1 MYKNLVAWSKSL
13 RFLQLAVSIILFVLI
28 LPFIGGHPFIS
39 FLFQF
44 LLLNALLVSLSASDR
59 LPRLRWLLMAVWT
72 IWMVLFFKYSL
83 FPGSGPHRF
92 ELVLGASVYLL
103 FLVGCIAAILIY
115 VFKSR
120 RVTLDTIFA
129 AAVVYFLISIIFATF
144 YSILY
149 SFSPGSFNLTLT
161 NTPEAPHLL
170 MTEMV
175 YFSLSTI
182 VGVGF
187 GDILPLL
194 PFPRMVAV
202 VEAVVGHFYMA
213 VLIGWLVG
221 MFISEALQPCPKPAA
236 PEILVLQAT
245 ERFDDRRE
253 EAQSSCAK
261 KGAKNI
267 LAARIRAVKNQ
278 IPQNPPLQKGDF

>member
-1 MYKNLVAWSKSL
+1 MYRNLVAWSRSL
-13 RFLQLAVSIILFVLI
+13 RFLQLAVSILLFLLI
-28 LPFIGGHPFIS
+28 LPFIGGHPYIS
-39 FLFQF
+39 LFFQL

-59 LPRLRWLLMAVWT
+59 LPRLRWVLIALWT
-72 IWMVLFFKYSL
+72 TGIVLSSKHHL
-83 FPGSGPHRF
+83 FPGPGSHRF
-92 ELVLGASVYLL
+92 ELVLAASFYLL
-103 FLVGCIAAILIY
+103 FLIGCIAAIITY
-115 VFKSR
+115 VFKNPR
-120 RVTLDTIFA
+120 ITLDSIFA
-129 AAVVYFLISIIFATF
+129 AVVAYFFISIIFATF

-149 SFSPGSFNLTLT
+149 SFNPGSFNLTLT
-161 NTPEAPHLL
+161 NTPEEPHFL

-221 MFISEALQPCPKPAA
+221 RFISEALAA
-236 PEILVLQAT
+236 RPGAESAGKS
-245 ERFDDRRE
+245 
-253 EAQSSCAK
+253 QSSWRLSDVATAG
-261 KGAKNI
+261 KGAAGFLYQVSLKDYSCSCR
-267 LAARIRAVKNQ
+267 LF
-278 IPQNPPLQKGDF
+278 P

>member
-1 MYKNLVAWSKSL
+1 MYRNLVAWSKTL
-13 RFLQLAVSIILFVLI
+13 RFFQLAVFIVVFLLI
-28 LPFIGGHPFIS
+28 LPFIGGHPYIS
-39 FLFQF
+39 FIFQI

-59 LPRLRWLLMAVWT
+59 LPRLRWVLIAFWT
-72 IWMVLFFKYSL
+72 AGVILFFKHNL
-83 FPGSGPHRF
+83 FPGPGQFRMDLALAGSF
-92 ELVLGASVYLL
+92 YLL
-103 FLVGCIAAILIY
+103 FLMGCIGTTLTY

-129 AAVVYFLISIIFATF
+129 AVVAYFFVSIMFATF

-149 SFSPGSFNLTLT
+149 SFNPGSFNLAVV
-161 NTPEAPHLL
+161 TPLGEHHFL

-221 MFISEALQPCPKPAA
+221 MFISEALRPGPEPTA
-236 PEILVLQAT
+236 PE
-245 ERFDDRRE
+245 
-253 EAQSSCAK
+253 SP
-261 KGAKNI
+261 G
-267 LAARIRAVKNQ
+267 
-278 IPQNPPLQKGDF
+278 PPGD

>member
-1 MYKNLVAWSKSL
+1 MYRNLVAWSRSL
-13 RFLQLAVSIILFVLI
+13 RFLQLTVFILLFILI
-28 LPFIGGHPFIS
+28 LPFMASHPFIS
-39 FLFQF
+39 LFFQL

-59 LPRLRWLLMAVWT
+59 LPRLRWVLIALWT
-72 IWMVLFFKYSL
+72 AGMVLFSKHNL
-83 FPGSGPHRF
+83 FPGPGPQRLD
-92 ELVLGASVYLL
+92 LVLAASFYLL
-103 FLVGCIAAILIY
+103 FLVGCIAATLTY
-115 VFKSR
+115 VFKSP

-129 AAVVYFLISIIFATF
+129 AVVAYFFISIIFATF

-149 SFSPGSFNLTLT
+149 SFNPGTFNLTLT
-161 NTPEAPHLL
+161 DTPGVSHLL
-170 MTEMV
+170 TTEMV

-221 MFISEALQPCPKPAA
+221 MFISEALRPGLEPTA
-236 PEILVLQAT
+236 PESLNT
-245 ERFDDRRE
+245 
-253 EAQSSCAK
+253 
-261 KGAKNI
+261 
-267 LAARIRAVKNQ
+267 
-278 IPQNPPLQKGDF
+278 PGD

>member
-1 MYKNLVAWSKSL
+1 MHRNLVAWSKSL
-13 RFLQLAVSIILFVLI
+13 RFLQLAVSIILFLLI
-28 LPFIGGHPFIS
+28 LPFMGGHPFIS

-59 LPRLRWLLMAVWT
+59 LPRLRWVVMALWT

-83 FPGSGPHRF
+83 FPGSGSHRF
-92 ELVLGASVYLL
+92 ELVLGASFYLL
-103 FLVGCIAAILIY
+103 FLMGCIIAILTY
-115 VFKSR
+115 VFKSP

-129 AAVVYFLISIIFATF
+129 AVVAYFLISIIFATF

-149 SFSPGSFNLTLT
+149 SFNSGSFNLTLT
-161 NTPEAPHLL
+161 NTPEETHLL

-221 MFISEALQPCPKPAA
+221 MFISEALQPGPKPTA
-236 PEILVLQAT
+236 PE
-245 ERFDDRRE
+245 
-253 EAQSSCAK
+253 SP
-261 KGAKNI
+261 G
-267 LAARIRAVKNQ
+267 
-278 IPQNPPLQKGDF
+278 PPGD

>member
-1 MYKNLVAWSKSL
+1 MQRNLVAWSRSL
-13 RFLQLAVSIILFVLI
+13 RFLQLTVFILLFMLI
-28 LPFIGGHPFIS
+28 LPFMGGHPYINF
-39 FLFQF
+39 FFQL

-59 LPRLRWLLMAVWT
+59 LSHLRWILVALWT
-72 IWMVLFFKYSL
+72 VGMVLFSKYNL
-83 FPGSGPHRF
+83 FPSPGSHLL
-92 ELVLGASVYLL
+92 ELALAASFYLL
-103 FLVGCIAAILIY
+103 FLVGCIVAILTY
-115 VFKSR
+115 VFKSPR
-120 RVTLDTIFA
+120 ITLDTIFA
-129 AAVVYFLISIIFATF
+129 AVVAYFFVSIIFSTL

-149 SFSPGSFNLTLT
+149 AFNPGSFNLTFSATL
-161 NTPEAPHLL
+161 NEPHLL

-221 MFISEALQPCPKPAA
+221 MFISQALRPGPEPTA
-236 PEILVLQAT
+236 PESLL
-245 ERFDDRRE
+245 
-253 EAQSSCAK
+253 
-261 KGAKNI
+261 
-267 LAARIRAVKNQ
+267 
-278 IPQNPPLQKGDF
+278 PPGD